1 MFVNDQDGNFNVARF
16 SAAPPVQHVY
26 TSPAPENSVAHNA
39 TSLIPPAI
47 STRIDQI
54 ELQAF
59 SFNEPTILI
68 VDDSPTDLKMLETI
82 LSSEGFR
89 PLIARDGRDAYR
101 LCCGEPPSLILLNLA
116 MPAEIRLDTW
126 SLLKANPDTAGIP
139 VLFTTSSGDM
149 AQRVMSLEAGG
160 VDYICKPLFAA
171 EVLARVRLHLRM
183 CQSNQQMVHQHEEYF
198 QKLAGVAPELRTNPW
213 DSPNSHFAV
222 FSKPF
227 NPAGGDH
234 WDAVIASSEVNS
246 YFIASI
252 SGPGAGAEFFSAEL
266 MLFLRQ
272 YSSPLFSLA
281 DALRSIDLVTRGI
294 LRERILATCYARLNR
309 RNRELSIVSSGA
321 PPPVLLKA
329 SGKAQIAEITS
340 DSSALLQH
348 SVLGQRNYPF
358 ECGDRLFLYI
368 DGFSKCPDSAGRQPG
383 IEWLIESAEKHRAAP
398 LEQAAQLIAQQLH
411 PEDAPQTED
420 LLLLAAE
427 MRP

>member
-1 MFVNDQDGNFNVARF
+1 MFVNDQDGSFNVARF
-16 SAAPPVQHVY
+16 SADPPVQRVY
-26 TSPAPENSVAHNA
+26 TSPAPENAAAHNA
-39 TSLIPPAI
+39 TSLIPPVI
-47 STRIDQI
+47 STRIDQL

-59 SFNEPTILI
+59 PFNEPTILI
-68 VDDSPTDLKMLETI
+68 VDDSPADLKMLETI

-101 LCCGEPPSLILLNLA
+101 LCCGEPPSLILINLA
-116 MPAEIRLDTW
+116 MPVEIGLDTW

-139 VLFTTSSGDM
+139 VIFTTSSGDM
-149 AQRVMSLEAGG
+149 ARRVMGLEAGG
-160 VDYICKPLFAA
+160 VDYISKPLFAA
-171 EVLARVRLHLRM
+171 EVLARVRLHLRI
-183 CQSNQQMVHQHEEYF
+183 CLSNQQMVHQHEEYF

-213 DSPNSHFAV
+213 DSPNSQFAV
-222 FSKPF
+222 FSKSF

-234 WDAVIASSEVNS
+234 WDAVIANSEVNS

-252 SGPGAGAEFFSAEL
+252 SGPGTGAEFFSAEL

-272 YSSPLFSLA
+272 YSSPLFSLP
-281 DALRSIDLVTRGI
+281 DALHSIDLAMREI
-294 LRERILATCYARLNR
+294 LRERILVTCYARLNR

-321 PPPVLLKA
+321 PPPVILKA
-329 SGKAQIAEITS
+329 SGKAQIAEIKS

-358 ECGDRLFLYI
+358 ECGDRLFLYT
-368 DGFSKCPDSAGRQPG
+368 DGFIKCPDCAGRQPG
-383 IEWLIESAEKHRAAP
+383 IERLIESAKRYRSAP
-398 LEQAAQLIAQQLH
+398 LKEAVSMIAQQLH
-411 PEDAPQTED
+411 HEGTPQMED